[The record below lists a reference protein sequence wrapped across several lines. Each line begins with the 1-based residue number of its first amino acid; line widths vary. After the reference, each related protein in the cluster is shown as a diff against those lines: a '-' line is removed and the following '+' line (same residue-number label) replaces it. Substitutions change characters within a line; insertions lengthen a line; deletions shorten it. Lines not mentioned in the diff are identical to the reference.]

1 MFSSPGRLKPVFAVV
16 VSATAGVAGRLR
28 PGAAIRAPWE
38 RSVLD
43 DIAMRRPWNLRVKR
57 ARLIA
62 RTRLSRLEDGATVI
76 IVNWNTKDI
85 TADVVS
91 AVRMLSPADVRVL
104 VVDNGSTD
112 GSAEMFRS
120 WPRIDA
126 MLLRSNAGHGVALD
140 LAVCA
145 TRTKVAVTLDSD
157 AIPLTEGWLDQVVE
171 PVASG
176 QAVLVGQRS
185 SRGFVHPI
193 YAAVDT
199 AEFVR
204 RKLSFQV
211 HRQPG
216 LGLGD
221 ERWGENAWDTAELM
235 TPRLAHDEVV
245 FVERTDNAAAD
256 LPGMTAGGVVYH
268 HGGVSRATDGA
279 VTSEAL
285 DGWHSACRALGV
297 DVEALG
303 RERTVDP

>member
-1 MFSSPGRLKPVFAVV
+1 
-16 VSATAGVAGRLR
+16 
-28 PGAAIRAPWE
+28 
-38 RSVLD
+38 
-43 DIAMRRPWNLRVKR
+43 
-57 ARLIA
+57 
-62 RTRLSRLEDGATVI
+62 
-76 IVNWNTKDI
+76 
-85 TADVVS
+85 
-91 AVRMLSPADVRVL
+91 
-104 VVDNGSTD
+104 
-112 GSAEMFRS
+112 
-120 WPRIDA
+120 

-157 AIPLTEGWLDQVVE
+157 AVPMTAGWLDQIVE

-176 QAVLVGQRS
+176 RAVLAGQRS

-216 LGLGD
+216 LGLGE

-235 TPRLAHDEVV
+235 TPRLAPDEVV

-279 VTSEAL
+279 VTTEAL

-297 DVEALG
+297 DVEALR
-303 RERTVDP
+303 RERQGVAQ